1 MSAFSFPP
9 ARRDITHAVT
19 APIVVNDPRSL
30 DSLCARV
37 RAAECVALDTE
48 FHAERTYAPR
58 LMVVQ
63 LAFDDGAAIVDPLAI
78 PDLRALVGA
87 LAETTVVG
95 HALSSDLKIFADRFG
110 NVPARVFD
118 TQIAAAFL
126 GYGMQISLADLVR
139 DLRQVRLAKSQT
151 VSDWSARPFSER
163 QIEYLVDD
171 VAYLLPMYAMLR
183 ERLEAKGR
191 YQWAM
196 EECAELGD
204 VARYRVDGRRA
215 YLRIP
220 GAMRMSR
227 RELGIL
233 NELVMLRDRIARDR
247 DLPVKYV
254 MPDDVVGGLAALKP
268 KRLEDLAQLRRLDAG
283 VRRQLGEPILSA
295 VARGEALDEQQLP
308 ERPPRP
314 LGPARDTVAALL
326 AVVAGEIARDADLPT
341 NLLVPRAALERV
353 AREVPHDRESFERIL
368 ALQPWRLELIG
379 EPLWRLLSGEAGIAI
394 EGYADGNPKIRL
406 SHEPTPQ

>member
-1 MSAFSFPP
+1 MSSSNSSSSTTTTTAGSPP
-9 ARRDITHAVT
+9 I
-19 APIVVNDPRSL
+19 IVNDPRSL
-30 DSLCARV
+30 EALSARV
-37 RAAECVALDTE
+37 RAAERIALDTE

-63 LAFDDGAAIVDPLAI
+63 IAFDDGAAIVDPLAI
-78 PDLRALVGA
+78 ADLRPLVAA

-110 NVPARVFD
+110 TVPARVFD
-118 TQIAAAFL
+118 TQTAAAFL

-139 DLRQVRLAKSQT
+139 ELRRVRLAKSQT
-151 VSDWSARPFSER
+151 VSDWSSRPFSER

-171 VAYLLPMYAMLR
+171 VAHLLPMYDVLR

-191 YQWAM
+191 YEWAL
-196 EECAELGD
+196 EECAELAD
-204 VARYRVDGRRA
+204 VARYRVDARRA

-220 GAMRMSR
+220 GAARMSR

-233 NELVMLRDRIARDR
+233 NELVTLRDRIARER
-247 DLPVKYV
+247 DLPLKYV
-254 MPDDVVGGLAALKP
+254 IPDDVVGGLATLKP
-268 KRLEDLAQLRRLDAG
+268 KNLGDLAQLRRLDAG
-283 VRRQLGEPILSA
+283 VRRQLGDAILDA
-295 VARGEALDEQQLP
+295 VARGEALDERELP
-308 ERPPRP
+308 ERPQRP

-341 NLLVPRAALERV
+341 NLLVPRAALERI
-353 AREVPHDRESFERIL
+353 AREVPQDLQSFERAL
-368 ALQPWRLELIG
+368 ALQPWRLELVA

-394 EGYADGNPKIRL
+394 EGYAQGNPKIRL
-406 SHEPTPQ
+406 SHESARQ